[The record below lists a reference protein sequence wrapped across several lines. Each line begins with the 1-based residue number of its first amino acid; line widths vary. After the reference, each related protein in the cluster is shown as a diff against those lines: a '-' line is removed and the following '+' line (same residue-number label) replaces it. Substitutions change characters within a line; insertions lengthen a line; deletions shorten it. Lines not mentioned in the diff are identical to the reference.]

1 MPSPQRHLRLRGAR
15 RADRQRYLASVL
27 GDARVIT
34 AICHHR
40 LRGPYT
46 GVDTILRA
54 VLPEAQERWPE
65 LVAHHQV
72 ELLYGIPELAGLI
85 GPAPATLASAGPFS
99 QRTRFYGAQMIR
111 CMSQGV
117 VTFLI
122 DMARRRSDAGDA
134 PLCLV
139 FEDMHAA
146 EPTTSEFVALLA
158 RRCDPTTLRVIVS
171 TVDEM
176 TNELAEALDRVADEA
191 SCDSEPEHD
200 DRTQQQLVAAYVRA
214 DGSSDSQAE
223 TDAYRAADP
232 IVLQQLHDERA
243 DELEPGADRG
253 TLIGAVTYHRERG
266 ADPHGRGQD
275 ALDRAFQSCVEAGFS
290 AAVVDLGLRG
300 RAVTDPVRQRTL
312 FLRFTQHAA
321 SALVALGRL
330 TESLELYL
338 DLRARY
344 TDAKVHMT
352 ASYSIAMLHTRFFV
366 PRDHET
372 AVGWQNNAYALASSL
387 PDPAERRTYEVFQAN
402 GLALVEM
409 HRGNLERAL
418 ELVDGGIARLDDE
431 LGDEEWVLHRSQ
443 LFYNRARLHAALG
456 RADEAY
462 DEFSELIDLDP
473 LYTDYLSERAKIS
486 RKRGNLEA
494 ALADYDRAVQIGPPF
509 PELYYN
515 RGTARLA
522 IDDVEGAFADFAYV
536 LEMEPGD
543 IDTRL
548 TRAELLL
555 STDDATAAHADV
567 MAGLALT
574 PNEPRL
580 LAMLG
585 TIELEQD
592 QPEQALPHLN
602 AALASDPRYP
612 AALVNRAV
620 AHFRLGHAATAVDD
634 LTQALDVVGAD
645 PDVLLNRGMAYLACA
660 QTDLAMRDFD
670 AALALPGADVAEL
683 HHQLE
688 LCPAG
693 QGAGT
698 TTQ

>member
-15 RADRQRYLASVL
+15 RADRQRHLASVL
-27 GDARVIT
+27 GDAGVIT
-34 AICHHR
+34 ALCHHR

-54 VLPEAQERWPE
+54 LLPDAQKRWPD
-65 LVAHHQV
+65 LVERHKV
-72 ELLYGIPELAGLI
+72 ELLYGIPELAELI
-85 GPAPATLASAGPFS
+85 GPAPSTLASAGPFS
-99 QRTRFYGAQMIR
+99 QRTRFYGAHMIR

-122 DMARRRSDAGDA
+122 DLARLRSEAGDV

-146 EPTTSEFVALLA
+146 EPTTSELVALLA
-158 RRCDPTTLRVIVS
+158 RRCDPSTLRVVVS
-171 TVDEM
+171 TADSVAAD
-176 TNELAEALDRVADEA
+176 LASVLDRVAEDA
-191 SCDSEPEHD
+191 LCSDSPEQD
-200 DRTQQQLVAAYVRA
+200 DRGQDELVAAYVRS
-214 DGSSDSQAE
+214 DGTSDSRAE
-223 TDAYRAADP
+223 MDAYGSADP
-232 IVLQQLHDERA
+232 VLLQRLHDERA
-243 DELEPGADRG
+243 DELEPGADWG
-253 TLIGAVTYHRERG
+253 TVIGAVTYHRERG
-266 ADPHGRGQD
+266 TDPHGRGQEV
-275 ALDRAFQSCVEAGFS
+275 LDRAFQFCVEIGFS
-290 AAVVDLGLRG
+290 AAVVDLGVRG
-300 RAVTDPVRQRTL
+300 RAVTDPVAQPKL
-312 FLRFTQHAA
+312 YLRFTQHAA

-330 TESLELYL
+330 TESLELYM

-352 ASYSIAMLHTRFFV
+352 ASYGIAMLHTRFFV

-372 AVGWQNNAYALASSL
+372 AVGWQNNAYALASLL

-409 HRGNLERAL
+409 HRGHLARAL
-418 ELVDGGIARLDDE
+418 ELVDGGIARLNDE
-431 LGDEEWVLHRSQ
+431 LDDEEWVLHRSQ

-486 RKRGNLEA
+486 RKRGDLHA

-522 IDDVEGAFADFAYV
+522 VDDVDGAFADFDYV

-543 IDTRL
+543 VDTRL
-548 TRAELLL
+548 TRAETLLA
-555 STDDATAAHADV
+555 SGDAVAAHADV
-567 MAGLALT
+567 VAGLELT
-574 PNEPRL
+574 PDEPRL

-592 QPEQALPHLN
+592 QPEQALPHLD
-602 AALASDPRYP
+602 AALAGDPRYP

-620 AHFRLGHAATAVDD
+620 AHFRLGHAEIAVDD
-634 LTQALDVVGAD
+634 LTLALDVVGAD
-645 PDVLLNRGMAYLACA
+645 PDVLLNRGMAYLACE
-660 QTDLAMRDFD
+660 QSELAMRDFSS
-670 AALALPGADVAEL
+670 ALELPGADVEEL
-683 HHQLE
+683 RNQLE
-688 LCPAG
+688 LCR
-693 QGAGT
+693 
-698 TTQ
+698 

>member
-1 MPSPQRHLRLRGAR
+1 MPSPQRHLRLRGGR
-15 RADRQRYLASVL
+15 RADRQRHLAAL
-27 GDARVIT
+27 RDGDALVIT
-34 AICHHR
+34 ALCHHR

-46 GVDTILRA
+46 GVDTILREL
-54 VLPEAQERWPE
+54 LPDAQQRRPE
-65 LVAHHQV
+65 LVARHQV
-72 ELLYGIPELAGLI
+72 ELLYGIPELAELI
-85 GPAPATLASAGPFS
+85 GPAPETLASAGPFA

-122 DMARRRSDAGDA
+122 ELARSRSAAGEA

-139 FEDMHAA
+139 FEDVHAA

-158 RRCDPTTLRVIVS
+158 RRCDPATLRVVVS
-171 TVDEM
+171 TADDVAA
-176 TNELAEALDRVADEA
+176 ELAEVLDRVADDESCEA
-191 SCDSEPEHD
+191 EPEHD
-200 DRTQQQLVAAYVRA
+200 DRGQQQLVAAYVRS
-214 DGSSDSQAE
+214 DGTSDSQAE
-223 TDAYRAADP
+223 IDAYRAADP
-232 IVLQQLHDERA
+232 VVVQRLHDERA
-243 DELEPGADRG
+243 DELEPGADWG

-266 ADPHGRGQD
+266 TDPHGRGRD
-275 ALDRAFQSCVEAGFS
+275 ALDRAFQFCVETGFS

-300 RAVTDPVRQRTL
+300 RAVIDPVKERKL

-321 SALVALGRL
+321 SALVALDRL

-344 TDAKVHMT
+344 ADAKVHMT

-366 PRDHET
+366 PRDHE
-372 AVGWQNNAYALASSL
+372 AAIGWQNNACTLASLL
-387 PDPAERRTYEVFQAN
+387 PDPDERRTYEVFQAN

-409 HRGNLERAL
+409 HRGNLTRAL
-418 ELVDGGIARLDDE
+418 ELVDGGIARLNDE
-431 LGDEEWVLHRSQ
+431 LDDQEWVLHRSQ

-456 RADEAY
+456 RTDEAY
-462 DEFSELIDLDP
+462 AEFTELIELDP

-486 RKRGNLEA
+486 RKRGDLQA

-522 IDDVEGAFADFAYV
+522 VDDVEGAFADFDYV

-543 IDTRL
+543 VDTRL

-555 STDDATAAHADV
+555 AGGDVAAAHADV
-567 MAGLALT
+567 VAGLELA
-574 PNEPRL
+574 PDEPRL

-592 QPEQALPHLN
+592 QPEQALPHLD
-602 AALASDPRYP
+602 AALAGDPRYP

-620 AHFRLGHAATAVDD
+620 AHFRLGNAATAVDD
-634 LTQALDVVGAD
+634 LTAALDVVGAD

-660 QTDLAMRDFD
+660 QAELAMRDFD
-670 AALALPGADVAEL
+670 AALALPGADVDEL
-683 HHQLE
+683 RHQLE
-688 LCPAG
+688 LCR
-693 QGAGT
+693 
-698 TTQ
+698 

>member
-1 MPSPQRHLRLRGAR
+1 MSSPQRHLRLRGAR
-15 RADRQRYLASVL
+15 RADRQRHLVSML
-27 GDARVIT
+27 GDAGVIT
-34 AICHHR
+34 AVCHHR

-54 VLPEAQERWPE
+54 LLPDALRRWPE
-65 LVAHHQV
+65 LVAQHHV
-72 ELLYGIPELAGLI
+72 ELLYGIPELAELI
-85 GPAPATLASAGPFS
+85 GPAPSTLASAGPFS

-122 DMARRRSDAGDA
+122 DLAARRAEAGDA

-158 RRCDPTTLRVIVS
+158 RRCDPATLRVVVS
-171 TVDEM
+171 TVDRIAD
-176 TNELAEALDRVADEA
+176 ELAEVLDRVADEM
-191 SCDSEPEHD
+191 SCEARPEQD
-200 DRTQQQLVAAYVRA
+200 DRSQQQLVAAYVRS
-214 DGSSDSQAE
+214 DGTSDSQAE
-223 TDAYRAADP
+223 IDAYHAADP
-232 IVLQQLHDERA
+232 AVLQRLHDERA
-243 DELEPGADRG
+243 DELEPGADWG
-253 TLIGAVTYHRERG
+253 TVIGAVTYHRERG
-266 ADPHGRGQD
+266 EDPHGRGQEV
-275 ALDRAFQSCVEAGFS
+275 LDRAFQFCVETGFS
-290 AAVVDLGLRG
+290 AAVVDLGIRG
-300 RAVTDPVRQRTL
+300 RVVTDPVSQGKQY
-312 FLRFTQHAA
+312 LRFTQHAA
-321 SALVALGRL
+321 SALVALDRL
-330 TESLELYL
+330 TESLELYM

-352 ASYSIAMLHTRFFV
+352 ASYGIAMLHTRFFV
-366 PRDHET
+366 PRDHEA
-372 AVGWQNNAYALASSL
+372 AVGWQNNAYALASLL

-409 HRGNLERAL
+409 HRGNLARAL

-431 LGDEEWVLHRSQ
+431 LDDQEWVLHRSQ

-456 RADEAY
+456 RSDEAY
-462 DEFSELIDLDP
+462 AEFTELIDLDP

-486 RKRGNLEA
+486 RKRGDLDA

-522 IDDVEGAFADFAYV
+522 VDDVDGAFADFAYV

-543 IDTRL
+543 VDTRL

-555 STDDATAAHADV
+555 SNGDVAAAHADV
-567 MAGLALT
+567 VAGLVLA
-574 PNEPRL
+574 PDEPRL

-592 QPEQALPHLN
+592 QPEQALPHLD
-602 AALASDPRYP
+602 AALAGDPRYP

-660 QTDLAMRDFD
+660 QAELAMRDFD
-670 AALALPGADVAEL
+670 AALALPGADLEEL
-683 HHQLE
+683 NHQLE
-688 LCPAG
+688 LCR
-693 QGAGT
+693 
-698 TTQ
+698 